1 MNELT
6 KEERKTLE
14 GIERAYYMQPIVRRI
29 NKWVAQYGSEPKT
42 SWVKVLDQL
51 HDILRNAQSDIE
63 KLLDKRIEQG
73 KIKNK
78 DQARKSIAGNAFS
91 NSLIYI
97 FLQNKIYENIP
108 SNIYMTSHKS
118 KIPRFAESIIVKI
131 ADETQKP
138 DMDIVIYSKD
148 GNSCPSKYILLS
160 LKTSLRERA
169 AQTYKWK
176 LLMEVALYSPE
187 LRNKYDI
194 SYNSQIT
201 PIICFATTNFY
212 NEINNPQQRGML
224 KFFDRAFIAKDLG
237 LQVES
242 FIYPLSNLIPFVIE
256 QLSSGS

>member
-1 MNELT
+1 
-6 KEERKTLE
+6 
-14 GIERAYYMQPIVRRI
+14 
-29 NKWVAQYGSEPKT
+29 
-42 SWVKVLDQL
+42 
-51 HDILRNAQSDIE
+51 
-63 KLLDKRIEQG
+63 
-73 KIKNK
+73 
-78 DQARKSIAGNAFS
+78 
-91 NSLIYI
+91 
-97 FLQNKIYENIP
+97 
-108 SNIYMTSHKS
+108 
-118 KIPRFAESIIVKI
+118 
-131 ADETQKP
+131 
-138 DMDIVIYSKD
+138 MDIVIYSKD

-194 SYNSQIT
+194 SCNSQII

-224 KFFDRAFIAKDLG
+224 KFFDTAFIAKDLG

-256 QLSSGS
+256 QFSSGS